1 MQNSQTSRPIHLAPR
16 ASRLAAERAAAIDGL
31 FTAMKNH
38 YSSVEPPLVRALAEE
53 IAALFKRA
61 EDLKKLGADVAT
73 LFPGEGGALSWTSI
87 CICFEIDALTHPHPP
102 SPLPDSSSSAVT
114 STYLDLDYN

>member
-1 MQNSQTSRPIHLAPR
+1 MERGGAGGVEWSRVEWNGCTGAVHANSLAS
-16 ASRLAAERAAAIDGL
+16 SRLAAERAAAIDGL

-73 LFPGEGGALSWTSI
+73 LFPGELG
-87 CICFEIDALTHPHPP
+87 P
-102 SPLPDSSSSAVT
+102 SSSDIF
-114 STYLDLDYN
+114 YLSHCSV